1 MGGGSRRGCWSELAI
16 HAGYHTE
23 KNEQISHCVPAG
35 APKDCYELSMFVAA
49 ILASILPCFHPF
61 LQPGFLAAT
70 QLGIPCGSVTR
81 SALGQHHLRS

>member
-1 MGGGSRRGCWSELAI
+1 MASG
-16 HAGYHTE
+16 
-23 KNEQISHCVPAG
+23 VPEG
-35 APKDCYELSMFVAA
+35 APKEDYELSMFVAA
-49 ILASILPCFHPF
+49 ILASILPCFLICDPF